1 MTEEKATQMARI
13 IEGMHGLA
21 NREDQRLF
29 FDWSIYYYTMRY
41 MADYYDAW
49 VKDFD
54 RTTWRFVYFLDKS
67 GRVTEITVEHLYFEN
82 DLKAPRERNF

>member
-1 MTEEKATQMARI
+1 MTGKKAMEMARI

-29 FDWSIYYYTMRY
+29 FDGNIYYYTMRY

-49 VKDFD
+49 VKDFNEMV
-54 RTTWRFVYFLDKS
+54 WRFVYLLNES
-67 GRVTEITVEHLYFEN
+67 GKVTDITVETCNIEN
-82 DLKAPRERNF
+82 DLRAPRERSF